1 MTRNEEN
8 LTIVCFLLLLTTA
21 VSTYGMI
28 SCNARLHRAEICNK
42 AFVLWFHHN
51 LNININLDKLY
62 EDAVK
67 WVNDP
72 QYQ

>member
-1 MTRNEEN
+1 MDDDKIITWG
-8 LTIVCFLLLLTTA
+8 IK
-21 VSTYGMI
+21 GMI
-28 SCNARLHRAEICNK
+28 WLLILSVMLNCRWYYALHKAEICNK

-51 LNININLDKLY
+51 QGVDIDLNY
-62 EDAVK
+62 FYQDAVK

>member
-1 MTRNEEN
+1 MKTSSKLIITLSIAGSFWLNCY
-8 LTIVCFLLLLTTA
+8 LGL
-21 VSTYGMI
+21 
-28 SCNARLHRAEICNK
+28 RLYRAEICNK

-51 LNININLDKLY
+51 QGVDINLDIFFQ
-62 EDAVK
+62 DAVK

>member
-1 MTRNEEN
+1 MNLKTRAEILSFCLVASLALNGY
-8 LTIVCFLLLLTTA
+8 LVWR
-21 VSTYGMI
+21 V
-28 SCNARLHRAEICNK
+28 HRAEICNK

-51 LNININLDKLY
+51 LGMNINLDKLY

-72 QYQ
+72 KYQ